1 MMQTTD
7 TIKLDQYLKW
17 VGLAETG
24 GQAKNLIQAGQ
35 VQVNGEIETRRGRQ
49 LRAGDTVQMA
59 GDDTVHTV
67 ELTSQADR

>member
-1 MMQTTD
+1 MRDTD
-7 TIKLDQYLKW
+7 TIKLDQYLKFA
-17 VGLAETG
+17 GLAETG

-35 VQVNGEIETRRGRQ
+35 VRVNGEIDTRRGRQ

-67 ELTSQADR
+67 ELTNPADR